1 MYASVKISEVL
12 VSQYWTSMKT
22 IALSSHFRVSY
33 KNLDTTSKN
42 FNCAAKSS
50 LHNATENK
58 FDHSNTQANISPV
71 TH

>member
-1 MYASVKISEVL
+1 
-12 VSQYWTSMKT
+12 MKT

-42 FNCAAKSS
+42 FNCAAKLS

-58 FDHSNTQANISPV
+58 FDHSDTQANISPV